1 MPKMK
6 TRRGAAKRF
15 TVRKSGKIKCGRAF
29 RRHLLEHKGRKLK
42 RQLRNPSHVN
52 PDNAPAVRRQLP
64 NG

>member
-15 TVRKSGKIKCGRAF
+15 TVRKSGKIKCGRAT
-29 RRHLLEHKGRKLK
+29 RRHLLEHKSRKVK
-42 RQLRNPSHVN
+42 RHLRAPSHVN
-52 PDNAPAVRRQLP
+52 PDNVASVLRQLP

>member
-15 TVRKSGKIKCGRAF
+15 TIRKSGKIKCASAK

-42 RQLRNPSHVN
+42 RQLRGSSTV
-52 PDNAPAVRRQLP
+52 DATSVSSLRRQMP
-64 NG
+64 YG